1 MSHAGSSLCTPS
13 ATKCVGLDA
22 SPSGDSHINPLW
34 AIGLLLFA
42 GVLLGMS
49 PILVRLSGV
58 SPDASAFWR
67 VALAAPLLCA
77 AAFLVPA
84 RPAGPDM
91 MSVPKTRRLVIAGWM
106 VLAGVFFAADL
117 IASHVAI
124 ELTTAGNA
132 ILLANLAPVIIGVL
146 GLVGLARRPGRMFWI
161 GLPFAGFGAWCLF
174 RASDVGGGSIAG
186 DAFGLLAA
194 VFYAGYLIV
203 IGRLRRYVGAAATM
217 CGTTLVTAMV
227 IGIFAGVR
235 GDLAVP
241 ADLTGWLAL
250 AALGILVHALGQ
262 GLVSVGLKVVDE
274 ATGSMVLLIQPFIAT
289 LLGALVLGEVLNG
302 WHLLGN
308 VAVIFALLIAT
319 RARRRPR

>member
-1 MSHAGSSLCTPS
+1 MSHVGSSLCDPS
-13 ATKCVGLDA
+13 ATKCVGVSA
-22 SPSGDSHINPLW
+22 GQTGDGHVNPLW

-42 GVLLGMS
+42 GGLLGMS

-67 VALAAPLLCA
+67 VAIAAPLLCA

-84 RPAGPDM
+84 RPVGPDTM
-91 MSVPKTRRLVIAGWM
+91 PAPQKRRVVIAGWM

-117 IASHVAI
+117 IACHIAI

-132 ILLANLAPVIIGVL
+132 ILLANLAPVIIGLL

-217 CGTTLVTAMV
+217 CGTTLVTAIV
-227 IGIFAGVR
+227 IGVFAAIR
-235 GDLAVP
+235 GDLTMP
-241 ADLTGWLAL
+241 GDWTGWLAL
-250 AALGILVHALGQ
+250 GGLGILVHALGQ

-274 ATGSMVLLIQPFIAT
+274 ATGSMILLVQPFIAT
-289 LLGALVLGEVLNG
+289 LLGAMVLGEVLNG
-302 WHLLGN
+302 WHMLGN
-308 VAVIFALLIAT
+308 VAVVLALLIAT
-319 RARRRPR
+319 RARRRPA